1 MGKRKG
7 LGRGLDAL
15 LAAGPDGDLNVNPN
29 LTQANEGALMSL
41 PVEFLTRGEYQ
52 PRRDM
57 SPEALDE
64 LAGSIKLHGV
74 MQPIVVRKTD
84 YQKYEII
91 AGERRWRAA
100 QLAGLDVVPAL
111 EKNVSDNAALAMS
124 LIENIQREDLN
135 AIEEAQALT
144 RLKEEFNLTHQE
156 VSDAVSK
163 SRSTVTNLIRPMS
176 LEKEVQKLLEHG
188 DLEMGHARALLALG
202 GNMQLNAARTAV
214 SKNMSV
220 RQTEAY
226 VRFLLQDK
234 KTGNVKKQPSP
245 DVKSLEDRLSNTLGA
260 AVVLQHN
267 VNGKGRL
274 ILKYNS
280 LEELDGILEHIR

>member
-1 MGKRKG
+1 MVKRKG

-15 LAAGPDGDLNVNPN
+15 LDAGKNDEHNTKPDKN
-29 LTQANEGALMSL
+29 QANKGLLVNL
-41 PVEFLTRGEYQ
+41 PVEFLIRGEYQ

-74 MQPIVVRKTD
+74 MQPIVVRKIEH
-84 YQKYEII
+84 QKYEII

-135 AIEEAQALT
+135 AIEEARALS
-144 RLKEEFNLTHQE
+144 RLQDEFNLTQQE
-156 VSDAVSK
+156 VADAVSK
-163 SRSTVTNLIRPMS
+163 SRSTVTNLIRLMS
-176 LEKEVQKLLEHG
+176 LEKEVCKLLEHG
-188 DLEMGHARALLALG
+188 DLEMGHARALLALDG
-202 GNMQLNAARTAV
+202 SMQLNAARIAV
-214 SKNMSV
+214 SKSMSV
-220 RQTEAY
+220 RQIEAY
-226 VRFLLQDK
+226 VRLLLQEK
-234 KTGNVKKQPSP
+234 KPTELKTQSVP
-245 DVKSLEDRLSNTLGA
+245 DIKILEDQLSNTLGA
-260 AVVLQHN
+260 PVALQHKA
-267 VNGKGRL
+267 NGKGRL

-280 LEELDGILEHIR
+280 LEELDGILEHIK

>member
-1 MGKRKG
+1 MVKRKG

-15 LAAGPDGDLNVNPN
+15 LDAGHNDGISAKLDQN
-29 LTQANEGALMSL
+29 QANEGLLANL

-74 MQPIVVRKTD
+74 MQPIVVRKIEH
-84 YQKYEII
+84 QKYEII

-135 AIEEAQALT
+135 AIEEARALS
-144 RLKEEFNLTHQE
+144 RLQEEFNLTQQE
-156 VSDAVSK
+156 VADAVSK
-163 SRSTVTNLIRPMS
+163 SRSTVTNLIRLMS
-176 LEKEVQKLLEHG
+176 LEKEVRKLLEHG
-188 DLEMGHARALLALG
+188 DLEMGHARALLALDG
-202 GNMQLNAARTAV
+202 SMQLNAARIAV
-214 SKNMSV
+214 SKSMSV
-220 RQTEAY
+220 RQIEAY
-226 VRFLLQDK
+226 VKFLLQEK
-234 KTGNVKKQPSP
+234 KPAELKKQFIP
-245 DVKSLEDRLSNTLGA
+245 DIKILEDQLSNTLGA
-260 AVVLQHN
+260 PVALQHN
-267 VNGKGRL
+267 ANGKGRL

-280 LEELDGILEHIR
+280 LEELDGILEHIK

>member
-1 MGKRKG
+1 MVKRKG

-15 LAAGPDGDLNVNPN
+15 LDAGHNDGHQCKAQIKIKPTKGL
-29 LTQANEGALMSL
+29 LANL
-41 PVEFLTRGEYQ
+41 PVEFLIRGEYQ

-74 MQPIVVRKTD
+74 MQPIVVRKIEH
-84 YQKYEII
+84 QKYEII

-135 AIEEAQALT
+135 AIEEARALS
-144 RLKEEFNLTHQE
+144 RLQEEFNLTQQE
-156 VSDAVSK
+156 VADAVSK
-163 SRSTVTNLIRPMS
+163 SRSTVTNLIRLMS
-176 LEKEVQKLLEHG
+176 LEKEVRKLLEHG
-188 DLEMGHARALLALG
+188 DLEMGHARALLALDG
-202 GNMQLNAARTAV
+202 SMQLNAARIAV
-214 SKNMSV
+214 SKSMSV
-220 RQTEAY
+220 RQIETY
-226 VRFLLQDK
+226 VRFLLQEK
-234 KTGNVKKQPSP
+234 KPTELKQSIP
-245 DVKSLEDRLSNTLGA
+245 DIKILEDQLSNTLGA
-260 AVVLQHN
+260 PVALQHN
-267 VNGKGRL
+267 ANGKGRL

-280 LEELDGILEHIR
+280 LEELDGILEHIK